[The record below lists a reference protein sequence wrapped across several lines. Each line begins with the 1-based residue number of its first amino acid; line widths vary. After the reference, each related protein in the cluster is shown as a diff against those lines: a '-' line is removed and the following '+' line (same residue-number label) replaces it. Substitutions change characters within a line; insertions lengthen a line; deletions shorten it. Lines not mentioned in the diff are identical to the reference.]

1 MTRVK
6 ICGIRTAS
14 AALAAAEA
22 GADAVGF
29 VFYPPSPRFV
39 PPARAAELARRL
51 PPFVLRV
58 GVFVNA
64 PVEVVEDVAEQVG
77 LDVVQLHGDE
87 PPEVCARLRR
97 RVIKAVRVDGPEA
110 VARAREYPVAAVL
123 LDAHVPGLYGGTGR
137 RFDWSLVRG
146 LDKPVILSGG
156 LTPDNVGEAIR
167 QARPYAVD
175 ASSGVETDGE
185 KDPEK
190 IAAFVRAVRAADR
203 ELQEVRG

>member
-64 PVEVVEDVAEQVG
+64 PVQVVEEVAEQVG

-97 RVIKAVRVDGPEA
+97 RVIKAVRVDGPDA

-175 ASSGVETDGE
+175 ASSGVETAGE

-203 ELQEVRG
+203 ELQEVKG

>member
-6 ICGIRTAS
+6 ICGIRTAA

-39 PPARAAELARRL
+39 RPEEAARLSRLL

-64 PVEVVEDVAEQVG
+64 PVEVVREIADHVG
-77 LDVVQLHGDE
+77 LDLVQLHGDE
-87 PPEVCARLRR
+87 PPEVCAQMPR
-97 RVIKAVRVDGPEA
+97 RVIKALRVDGPEA
-110 VARAREYPVAAVL
+110 VRRLRDYPRCAVL
-123 LDAHVPGLYGGTGR
+123 LDTHVRGRYGGTGQ
-137 RFDWSLVRG
+137 RFDWSLVQH
-146 LDKPVILSGG
+146 LDRPVILSGG
-156 LTPDNVGEAIR
+156 LTPDNVGEAIH

-175 ASSGVETDGE
+175 VSSGVETDGH
-185 KDPEK
+185 KDPRK
-190 IAAFVRAVRAADR
+190 IAAFVRAVRDADR
-203 ELQEVRG
+203 ALQEVCP

>member
-175 ASSGVETDGE
+175 ASSGVETEGE